1 MAVPDGYMTSDAIE
15 GVLAL
20 LHAAYPNFTQL
31 IQLPEITADQ
41 QRVIQVLRIGAGT
54 GDLNGVLLVG
64 GTHARELVN
73 PDALV
78 GLAYRLCW
86 SYEHNLD
93 VTLGQKVWRAAD
105 IRLLVEG
112 LDIFI
117 LPLLNPDGRE
127 YVRLYDPWWRKNRG
141 YNSDGSRGTDLNRNY
156 DFLWKW
162 AIGQTSTNP
171 SNETY
176 YGSAPFSE
184 PETRNVRWLLDTYP
198 NINGFVDVHSYSE
211 LILFPWGDDQN
222 QTTDPS
228 QNFLNPAWNGM
239 RGTTGGYGE
248 YIPADDLGRFT
259 DMASRVHDAI
269 AAVRGRSYTAEQG
282 FQLYGTSGASSD
294 YAYSRFF
301 IPGGHT
307 KVWALDFESNRGDR
321 GSQYGFQ
328 PFPYDPDALEVSKEV
343 QSGLIQF
350 MTSCVCVVREIGRSL
365 ATTSEILNGLSNFR
379 DAEMMKSDR
388 GRKWVDLLDRHGT
401 EALLL
406 LRKDR
411 AAWAAAGKI
420 FTAAA
425 AIVHRRE
432 SASPPKIDRSLV
444 TQMERLA
451 ARLEKR
457 ASPQLKHAL
466 ADVRRD
472 LRKVVGK
479 TARQVLN

>member
-1 MAVPDGYMTSDAIE
+1 
-15 GVLAL
+15 
-20 LHAAYPNFTQL
+20 
-31 IQLPEITADQ
+31 
-41 QRVIQVLRIGAGT
+41 
-54 GDLNGVLLVG
+54 
-64 GTHARELVN
+64 
-73 PDALV
+73 
-78 GLAYRLCW
+78 
-86 SYEHNLD
+86 
-93 VTLGQKVWRAAD
+93 
-105 IRLLVEG
+105 
-112 LDIFI
+112 
-117 LPLLNPDGRE
+117 
-127 YVRLYDPWWRKNRG
+127 
-141 YNSDGSRGTDLNRNY
+141 
-156 DFLWKW
+156 
-162 AIGQTSTNP
+162 
-171 SNETY
+171 
-176 YGSAPFSE
+176 
-184 PETRNVRWLLDTYP
+184 
-198 NINGFVDVHSYSE
+198 
-211 LILFPWGDDQN
+211 
-222 QTTDPS
+222 
-228 QNFLNPAWNGM
+228 
-239 RGTTGGYGE
+239 
-248 YIPADDLGRFT
+248 
-259 DMASRVHDAI
+259 VHDAI

-301 IPGGHT
+301 VPGGHT

-365 ATTSEILNGLSNFR
+365 AATSEILNGLRNFR

-388 GRKWVDLLDRHGT
+388 GRKWVDLLERHGT

-432 SASPPKIDRSLV
+432 SASPPKIDRSLM

-466 ADVRRD
+466 ADVRWN